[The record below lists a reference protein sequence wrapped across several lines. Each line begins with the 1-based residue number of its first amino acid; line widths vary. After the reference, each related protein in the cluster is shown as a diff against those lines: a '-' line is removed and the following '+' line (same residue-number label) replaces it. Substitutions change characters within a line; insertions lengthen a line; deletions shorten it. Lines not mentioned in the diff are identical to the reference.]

1 MMVELKQLEKYCNQ
15 LLQIESI
22 ADYCPNGLQLDA
34 GVEQIQRVV
43 TGVTASLALID
54 AAVQQQADLLLVHHG
69 YFWKGE
75 PPALIGIKGR
85 RVATLYRAN
94 ISLMAYHLPLDVH
107 KELGNN
113 RLLAQRFG
121 FEHAAA
127 VEPGDGLLWTA
138 DLPQPESVEE
148 ITARIVR
155 GLGREPLYLPGGRPE
170 IKRVGWCSGG
180 AEDYI
185 TQAAEHGVDAF
196 ISGEVSE
203 QTMHLARELGVH
215 FFAVGHHASERF
227 GIQALGE
234 HLAERFELEHRFIDL
249 PNPV

>member
-1 MMVELKQLEKYCNQ
+1 MVELKQLERYCNE

-22 ADYCPNGLQLDA
+22 VDYCPNGLQVDV
-34 GVEQIQRVV
+34 GIEQIQRIV
-43 TGVTASLALID
+43 TGVTASQDLLD
-54 AAVQQQADLLLVHHG
+54 AAVERCADLLLVHHG

-75 PPALIGIKGR
+75 PPALVGIKGR
-85 RVATLYRAN
+85 RVGTLYRGN
-94 ISLMAYHLPLDVH
+94 VSLMAYHLPLDAH

-113 RLLAQRFG
+113 RLLAERFG
-121 FEHAAA
+121 FDGAAP

-138 DLPQPESVEE
+138 ELPQPESVEQ
-148 ITARIVR
+148 ITERIIR
-155 GLGREPLYLPGGRPE
+155 GLDREPLYLPGGGVE
-170 IKRVGWCSGG
+170 IRRVGWCSGG
-180 AEDYI
+180 AEEYI
-185 TQAAEHGVDAF
+185 IQAAEHRVDAF

-215 FFAVGHHASERF
+215 FFAAGHHATERF

-234 HLAERFELEHRFIDL
+234 HLARRFGLDHLFLDL

>member
-1 MMVELKQLEKYCNQ
+1 MMVELKQLERYCNE
-15 LLQIESI
+15 LLQTESI
-22 ADYCPNGLQLDA
+22 TDYCPNGLQVDV

-43 TGVTASLALID
+43 TGVTASQALVD
-54 AAVQQQADLLLVHHG
+54 AAVEQRADLLLVHHG

-75 PPALIGIKGR
+75 PPALVGIKGR
-85 RVATLYRAN
+85 RIATLYRSN
-94 ISLMAYHLPLDVH
+94 ISLMAYHLPLDAH

-113 RLLAQRFG
+113 RLLAERFG
-121 FEHAAA
+121 FNHAAP

-138 DLPQPESVEE
+138 DLPQPESVEQL
-148 ITARIVR
+148 TDRIVQ
-155 GLGREPLYLPGGRPE
+155 GLDREPLYLPGGRAE

-215 FFAVGHHASERF
+215 FFSAGHHATERF

-234 HLAERFELEHRFIDL
+234 HLARRFELEHNFIDV

>member
-1 MMVELKQLEKYCNQ
+1 MAALKQLEKYCNE
-15 LLQIESI
+15 LLQVESI
-22 ADYCPNGLQLDA
+22 ADYCPNGLQVDA
-34 GVEQIQRVV
+34 GVEQIKRIV
-43 TGVTASLALID
+43 TGVTASQALLEV
-54 AAVQQQADLLLVHHG
+54 AVEHGADLLLVHHG

-75 PPALIGIKGR
+75 PPALVGIKGR
-85 RVATLYRAN
+85 RIGTLFRGN
-94 ISLMAYHLPLDVH
+94 LNLMAYHLPLDAH

-113 RLLAQRFG
+113 RMLAELFG
-121 FEHAAA
+121 FDAAA
-127 VEPGDGLLWTA
+127 PVEPGDGLLWTA
-138 DLPQPESVEE
+138 DLPEPESVEQ

-155 GLGREPLYLPGGRPE
+155 GLERNPLYLPGGGTD
-170 IKRVGWCSGG
+170 ISRVGWCSGG

-185 TQAAEHGVDAF
+185 SQAAEHGVDAF

-215 FFAVGHHASERF
+215 FFAAGHHATERF

-234 HLAERFELEHRFIDL
+234 HLAKQFGLEHHFIDL